1 MGKVKSYYWDEIEA
15 ERENEYLEPDF
26 ESYYENLEKQN
37 ATTDQGWN
45 QETTNVVGGS
55 DSPRGEE
62 VHATDSDFGC
72 NTSDT

>member
-1 MGKVKSYYWDEIEA
+1 MGRVKDYFWDEIEA

-37 ATTDQGWN
+37 ATTDQGRN
-45 QETTNVVGGS
+45 QETANDVGVS
-55 DSPRGEE
+55 HSPRGGE
-62 VHATDSDFGC
+62 VHATDSDSGC